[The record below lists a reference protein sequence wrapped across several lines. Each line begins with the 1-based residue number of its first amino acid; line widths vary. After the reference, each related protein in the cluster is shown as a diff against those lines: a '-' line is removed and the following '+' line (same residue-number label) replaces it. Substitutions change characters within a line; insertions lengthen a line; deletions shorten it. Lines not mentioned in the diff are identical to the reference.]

1 MNLKEELFILSH
13 GFSSE
18 WQECVE
24 GEITPVVTAR
34 KQREQG
40 REQDTSLQDGSPETS
55 FLQVGITNLC
65 HYNLWT
71 HEGFNSVMR

>member
-1 MNLKEELFILSH
+1 MSLKEELFILSH

-55 FLQVGITNLC
+55 FLQMVLPIYAIIICGPMKGSIQ
-65 HYNLWT
+65 
-71 HEGFNSVMR
+71 S